1 MAVIVSIDG
10 KSILTLYYST
20 LQKVHKSKDNV
31 DCASLS
37 LQVAPVSYYCLI
49 FFIGLRPKLGC
60 TYYHIIETISLYG
73 LKLNH
78 VIKNPFYYVLSY
90 RKPIASELVKWIDK
104 FESK

>member
-1 MAVIVSIDG
+1 MAVPVSIDG

-31 DCASLS
+31 DCASLA

-49 FFIGLRPKLGC
+49 FFIGLRPKLGY

-78 VIKNPFYYVLSY
+78 VIKNPFYYVLS
-90 RKPIASELVKWIDK
+90 IGSL
-104 FESK
+104 